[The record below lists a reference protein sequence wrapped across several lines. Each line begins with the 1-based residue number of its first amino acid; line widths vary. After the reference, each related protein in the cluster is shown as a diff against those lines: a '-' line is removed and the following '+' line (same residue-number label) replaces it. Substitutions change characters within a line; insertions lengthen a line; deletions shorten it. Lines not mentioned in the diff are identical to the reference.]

1 MDESKL
7 ASGQVVTGFSYPQV
21 ALYSAANGVVTH
33 TGVRDLARGANLN
46 PQITVA
52 NGDNILYLNN
62 RAAERGKPHFR
73 TGTLGVGVDGLRVAS
88 EKMIMGIPETST
100 ETVTIG
106 QGNDVEFYTYDEDQ
120 DVPYVSLGVVVQVQS
135 NGTVYYIAFIY
146 TKLQFN
152 QFDVPAT
159 TEGQEIDWQTTSLSA
174 QILIDDT
181 PKHAWKWF
189 SEPLDSELKAYNACR
204 VALGGTAVET
214 LPLIGGNT

>member
-7 ASGQVVTGFSYPQV
+7 ASGQVVTGFSFPQV

-33 TGVRDLARGANLN
+33 TGVRDLARGVNLN

-52 NGDNILYLNN
+52 NADNILYLNN

-73 TGTLGVGVDGLRVAS
+73 TGTLGVGVDGLRVAA

-100 ETVTIG
+100 QTVTIG
-106 QGNDVEFYTYDEDQ
+106 ESNSVKFYTYDEDQ

-135 NGTVYYIAFIY
+135 NGNEYYIAFIY

-181 PKHAWKWF
+181 AKHSWKWF